1 MFTQLNSASTFFTLC
16 KSWLQDLPSLSPGE
30 VTESQDHFNGAKA
43 PLGKVFWLGRL
54 AWDSVLLFS
63 FHFNKTILLVLVVC
77 MFLSCLRSASF
88 HHAMTSACHI
98 QHWLP
103 GWILQI
109 FRRSVMLLFCCVSGF
124 RCSNIQY
131 AAQMNIYIYSIS
143 YTYNIYIYIYNL
155 YAYT

>member
-131 AAQMNIYIYSIS
+131 AAQMNIYIYI
-143 YTYNIYIYIYNL
+143 YTVYLIHIIYIYNL